1 MKRDDPTRYAAAAA
15 RLLRRGRNETL
26 PSLPPDRRRLVDAVE
41 EALAAR
47 ARRRTTMR
55 LWTVGMASAVA
66 AAALIAAGLAA
77 RRAEMPSQELAA
89 AAPRGGSART
99 LMLLGE
105 LNHSGTAAFPDGVRP
120 TPLTRGMI
128 LPAGIRLAA
137 PSDGEVQVGTAAG
150 TAITLEKQASLT
162 VTETSATQRFALHAG
177 AVRVRVAPL
186 LVGERFLIDTRDAE
200 VEVHGT
206 AFRVVVVSP
215 DAGCADTERTR
226 VTVSE
231 GVVTV
236 RSRADEVRLTP
247 GSSWLSD
254 CTATPPTHQRRS
266 ENRGP
271 DRRLRLATRAPSSY
285 SPSSYTRSSYAPS
298 FYTPSAAPSTA
309 PPSPVAPTAPAPA
322 TPDNIGAPAVTASLL
337 AAQNNL
343 FAAAVRA
350 KNQGRAREAATLF
363 GRLVSEYPQGPLV
376 ESAAVQRMKVLAT
389 TDVNAA
395 AHAAT
400 EYLQRFPAGF
410 ARAEAQRLR
419 DRSQP

>member
-1 MKRDDPTRYAAAAA
+1 MKRDDQTRYAAAAA
-15 RLLRRGRNETL
+15 RLLRRGRSEPM

-47 ARRRTTMR
+47 ARRRTTTR
-55 LWTVGMASAVA
+55 RWTVGFA
-66 AAALIAAGLAA
+66 AAAAAVALIAGGLALRHA
-77 RRAEMPSQELAA
+77 GTPSPELAA
-89 AAPRGGSART
+89 PAPRGDSART

-105 LNHSGTAAFPDGVRP
+105 ANHQGTAAFPDGIRP

-137 PSDGEVQVGTAAG
+137 PGDGEVQIGTAAG
-150 TAITLEKQASLT
+150 TAMTLEKQASLT
-162 VTETSATQRFALHAG
+162 VTEASATQRFALHAG

-206 AFRVVVVSP
+206 AFRVAVVPP
-215 DAGCADTERTR
+215 DAGCADAERTR

-247 GSSWLSD
+247 GSAWLSG
-254 CTATPPTHQRRS
+254 CTTTPTAHQRRS
-266 ENRGP
+266 ETRGS
-271 DRRLRLATRAPSSY
+271 DRPARVATRAPLS
-285 SPSSYTRSSYAPS
+285 
-298 FYTPSAAPSTA
+298 APSTA
-309 PPSPVAPTAPAPA
+309 PPSPTAQTVPAPRA
-322 TPDNIGAPAVTASLL
+322 APDASGAPAVGPAVTPSLL

-363 GRLVSEYPQGPLV
+363 GRLVSAYPQGPLV
-376 ESAAVQRMKVLAT
+376 ESAAAQRMKVLAT
-389 TDVNAA
+389 ADASAA
-395 AHAAT
+395 ADAAT

-419 DRSQP
+419 DRSRP